1 MDKLFNPQSIA
12 ILGLSSKPANIPRLI
27 LENLIRWGF
36 KGQIFGI
43 NPSAQEDHV
52 HGIRLFKEIDELPLV
67 PDLVVALIPA
77 KYIPATIEACG
88 KFGVKRMAIPSAG
101 FNESGEA
108 GEEIAALA
116 LKYTHQYGLR
126 FVGPNG
132 LTIANTAN
140 GLCLPFVPAYKLLRG
155 EVSIITQSG
164 GIGLSLWNRMIDEQ
178 IGMAKFASIGNK
190 LDLDEV
196 DFLEYFGRDSETR
209 VIGIYLEG
217 IPRGEKL
224 LGAASKIDKPI
235 IVLKANTTLAGRKA
249 AMSHTAAL
257 QNNEAV
263 IDAAFERAG
272 ILRVETFVEMIAVFK
287 AFKLPPMR
295 GKRIMAI
302 SPGGGISVMMAD
314 LCEKVG
320 FELADPGETFYRE
333 ISQYA
338 NAGVIA
344 FSNPLD
350 LGDVYDPQMYAHIL
364 HAALHNPNVDG
375 AVFASMWAHMPK
387 GEDVFN
393 RIFHTDLAQVA
404 PKVQLSSGKPLGVNL
419 AGLAREIAKV
429 KKRVNFPIFNNIEEM
444 INALNLQRLYYA
456 RQDAGVFEISQPL
469 GIDIASVREWIREHR
484 GTFGEEALELLSAF
498 GIPVFESA
506 VAKDVTEAVELAGRI
521 GYPVVMKVISP
532 DAVHKSEAGG
542 VILGIKDER
551 EVRQAFGTI
560 RANLNH
566 YKVGADLR
574 GVQVMQMAGEG
585 VDMFIGATRDASY
598 GPVVYFGYGGIYVEV
613 FNDTAIALCPSNRQ
627 EIEAKL
633 KGLKSYKILQGLRG
647 KALSDIGS
655 YLDLIERISHLASV
669 FPQIQELDLNPVRVF
684 EQGHG
689 AFVLDARIRVDK

>member
-1 MDKLFNPQSIA
+1 M
-12 ILGLSSKPANIPRLI
+12 
-27 LENLIRWGF
+27 
-36 KGQIFGI
+36 
-43 NPSAQEDHV
+43 
-52 HGIRLFKEIDELPLV
+52 
-67 PDLVVALIPA
+67 
-77 KYIPATIEACG
+77 KYA
-88 KFGVKRMAIPSAG
+88 
-101 FNESGEA
+101 
-108 GEEIAALA
+108 
-116 LKYTHQYGLR
+116 HQYGLR
-126 FVGPNG
+126 FVGPTG

-140 GLCLPFVPAYKLLRG
+140 GLCLPFVPAYKLQRG

-164 GIGLSLWNRMIDEQ
+164 GIGLSLWNRMINEQ
-178 IGMAKFASIGNK
+178 SGMAKFASIGNK

-196 DFLEYFGRDSETR
+196 DFLEYFGREPKIR
-209 VIGIYLEG
+209 VIGIYLED

-224 LGAASKIDKPI
+224 LEVASKIDKPI

-257 QNNEAV
+257 YSNEEV

-320 FELADPGETFYRE
+320 FELADPGVLYYRE

-393 RIFHTDLAQVA
+393 RIFHADLAEEA
-404 PKVQLSSGKPLGVNL
+404 PRVPLSSGKPLGVNL

-456 RQDAGVFEISQPL
+456 RQDAGVFETSQPP

-484 GTFGEEALELLSAF
+484 GAFSVEAPYMASLLNAS
-498 GIPVFESA
+498 GIPVVASA
-506 VAKDVTEAVELAGRI
+506 VAKDATEAVELAGRI

-551 EVRQAFGTI
+551 EVRQAFGAI
-560 RANLNH
+560 RANLNQ

-574 GVQVMQMAGEG
+574 GVQVMRMAGEG
-585 VDMFIGATRDASY
+585 VDMFIGTTRDASF
-598 GPVVYFGYGGIYVEV
+598 GSVVYFGFGGIYVEV
-613 FNDTAIALCPSNRQ
+613 FNDTAIARCPSNRQ

-633 KGLKSYKILQGLRG
+633 KRLKSYKILQGLRG

-655 YLDLIERISHLASV
+655 YLDIIERISHLVAA
-669 FPQIQELDLNPVRVF
+669 FPQIQEFDLNPVRVF
-684 EQGHG
+684 EHGHG
-689 AFVLDARIRVDK
+689 AFVLDARIRIENTETVDEHR